1 VNWWSYCSDVTLEV
15 FGEDGGHGAE
25 NESAYIM
32 AIDPALV
39 QKKHYRPE
47 MATALA
53 PPNTW
58 SAYPFPSTIMLY
70 KEGQG
75 YPKFDPVKA
84 KKYFAKVNDKI
95 ARLIQETIKKWDL
108 AGV

>member
-1 VNWWSYCSDVTLEV
+1 VTLEV

-25 NESAYIM
+25 NETAYIM

-39 QKKHYRPE
+39 QTKHYKRE
-47 MATALA
+47 MATALP

-84 KKYFAKVNDKI
+84 KSYFMKVNDKI
-95 ARLIQETIKKWDL
+95 AGLIQETIRKWDM

>member
-1 VNWWSYCSDVTLEV
+1 VTLEV

-25 NESAYIM
+25 NETAYIM

-39 QKKHYRPE
+39 RTRHYKPK
-47 MATALA
+47 MATALP

-84 KKYFAKVNDKI
+84 QSYFTKVNDKI
-95 ARLIQETIKKWDL
+95 ADLIQETIRKWDM

>member
-1 VNWWSYCSDVTLEV
+1 
-15 FGEDGGHGAE
+15 
-25 NESAYIM
+25 
-32 AIDPALV
+32 
-39 QKKHYRPE
+39 
-47 MATALA
+47 
-53 PPNTW
+53 
-58 SAYPFPSTIMLY
+58 MLY